1 MISGQDREQLS
12 PRSKLQLANE
22 PPGPA
27 ASLFGWRANVL
38 QFFKNPIETLRSH
51 HESYGQVAR
60 LVSSHHDPVFV
71 QPTGEKGSTVFGFG
85 PEINREIL
93 TRLEDFQTRTP
104 RGPKTEAFETLS
116 QNILFM
122 NGKQHTDRRRLMMP
136 TFSRDHLKSYHDD
149 VIAYTANTLEEWR
162 DGQQLD
168 LLPEMS
174 VLTMKIASR
183 SLFGLDPSKDSRS
196 LAVKIRK
203 MVDLMFSP
211 AAMIPID
218 LPGTPYRQQRLNME
232 SIVAG
237 LLTEIERKRTADQGM
252 VDFLSMMIAAHD
264 QESGNLSD
272 TELVSQSVVMF
283 FAGHDT
289 ASCALTWTLF
299 LLAQH
304 PEVMA
309 DLLDELEEHLSGDP
323 PRYEQL
329 YALPLLDRV
338 IKESLR
344 ILSPG
349 VMFPRFVPRETKLGA
364 YTIRAGSELVYSPYL
379 THHDPEVF
387 DQPNR
392 FFPDRWLSTKPTAYE
407 YLPFGSGARKCLG
420 SGFGSMQLRIV
431 LSMLLQRFRFELLPG
446 TTIDPHVNVV
456 MSPKQGMPMV
466 VRRQDRQF
474 NLSTAEVSGYIRSMV
489 DL

>member
-1 MISGQDREQLS
+1 MIQAEPIKEPTSAMES
-12 PRSKLQLANE
+12 PVKE
-22 PPGPA
+22 PPGRPR
-27 ASLFGWRANVL
+27 SVLGWRGRAL
-38 QFFKNPIETLRSH
+38 QFFKNPIAYLQATRDGH
-51 HESYGQVAR
+51 GDVAK
-60 LVSSHHDPVFV
+60 LVDTYHPPLFV
-71 QPTGEKGSTVFGFG
+71 QPTGKQGSTIFGFG
-85 PEINREIL
+85 PTINREIL
-93 TRLEDFQTRTP
+93 TRLEDFQTRKP

-149 VIAYTANTLEEWR
+149 VVAYTDETLDGWR
-162 DGQQLD
+162 PGQRLD
-168 LLPEMS
+168 MLPEMS

-183 SLFGLDPSKDSRS
+183 SLFGLDPSSDSRS
-196 LAVKIRK
+196 LALKIRR

-211 AAMIPID
+211 AAMVPID

-232 SIVAG
+232 SIVTG
-237 LLTEIERKRTADQGM
+237 LLSEIDRKRSANRGL

-264 QESGNLSD
+264 EEAGRLSD

-304 PEVMA
+304 PEVQA
-309 DLLDELEEHLSGDP
+309 DLLDELTEHLAGGP
-323 PRYEQL
+323 PRYDQL
-329 YALPLLDRV
+329 YTLPVLDRV
-338 IKESLR
+338 VKESLR

-349 VMFPRFVPRETKLGA
+349 VMFPRFVPQATHLGS
-364 YTIRAGSELVYSPYL
+364 YLVPAGSEVVYSPYV

-387 DQPNR
+387 EQPDR
-392 FFPDRWLSTKPTAYE
+392 FRPDRWLSAKPTAYE

-420 SGFGSMQLRIV
+420 SGFGAMQLRIV
-431 LSMLLQRFRFELLPG
+431 LAMLVQRYRFELIPN
-446 TTIDPHVNVV
+446 TRIDPHVNVV
-456 MSPKQGMPMV
+456 MSPKQGLPMIV
-466 VRRQDRQF
+466 QPQDREF
-474 NLSTAEVSGYIRSMV
+474 RRSSAEVTGYIRKMV
-489 DL
+489 EM